1 MSSSQQ
7 LVSFEQQG
15 AIGHIVLDNPPENRI
30 NREFYAQL
38 GRSARQALRAGCRA
52 VLIRSAGPDFSLG
65 GDFTE
70 WPSFQLRL
78 PEFFVEYLFLSPAE
92 LPENR
97 RFRPAV
103 SRLERYFLCEK
114 GEGEFSHRL
123 AGRPSMACGPE
134 LAKSAVVGPSPTM
147 TAWERCLDCST
158 CFAAGPKE
166 VIHRP

>member
-70 WPSFQLRL
+70 WPSFGTHAAKKERFSFSNGILQMIESLPMPTISAFSSRAFGGGFELALHTDIIVAGDAASFQIPGGHARRL
-78 PEFFVEYLFLSPAE
+78 PAGGRCAT
-92 LPENR
+92 R
-97 RFRPAV
+97 RR
-103 SRLERYFLCEK
+103 
-114 GEGEFSHRL
+114 
-123 AGRPSMACGPE
+123 AGGARPSRRE
-134 LAKSAVVGPSPTM
+134 
-147 TAWERCLDCST
+147 W
-158 CFAAGPKE
+158 
-166 VIHRP
+166 